1 MGKPKAWL
9 DFGGEPLLARVV
21 RTLSEVASPIVVV
34 AAPDQELPPLPPTVD
49 VVRDRIADRGPLE
62 GIRAALG
69 ALGGRADAAFVSS
82 TDVPFLSPA
91 LIRRL
96 VALRG
101 AHAIVVPRTEGRYH
115 PLGALY
121 ALGVLP
127 DVETLLAADRL
138 RPFFLFERVPTLV
151 ADEALLLEDLA
162 LRAAD
167 PELRSFRNVNTPE
180 EYARALRDA
189 GIGPGPTSHDM

>member
-21 RTLSEVASPIVVV
+21 RALSEVTSPIVVV
-34 AAPDQELPPLPPTVD
+34 AAPDQDLPPLPPGVD
-49 VVRDRIADRGPLE
+49 IVRDRIADRGPLE

-69 ALGGRADAAFVSS
+69 ALAALPSPPRAAFVSS

-96 VALRG
+96 AALQGEHR
-101 AHAIVVPRTEGRYH
+101 IVVPRTEGRYH
-115 PLGALY
+115 PLGAIY
-121 ALGVLP
+121 ALDVLD
-127 DVETLLAADRL
+127 DVQALLAQDRL
-138 RPFFLFERVPTLV
+138 RPFFLFERVPTLI
-151 ADEALLLEDLA
+151 ADEALLLEDPA

-167 PELRSFRNVNTPE
+167 PELRSFRNVNTPD
-180 EYARALRDA
+180 EYARALQDA
-189 GIGPGPTSHDM
+189 ESREE

>member
-21 RTLSEVASPIVVV
+21 RILSEVASPIAVV
-34 AAPDQELPPLPPTVD
+34 AAPDQELPPLPSD
-49 VVRDRIADRGPLE
+49 IEVVRDRIADRGPLE

-69 ALGGRADAAFVSS
+69 ALAARPAPARAAFVSS

-96 VALRG
+96 AELRG
-101 AHAIVVPRTEGRYH
+101 DRAIVVPRTEGRYH
-115 PLGALY
+115 PLGAIY
-121 ALGVLP
+121 ALDVLAE
-127 DVETLLAADRL
+127 VEILLAQDRL
-138 RPFFLFERVPTLV
+138 RPFFLFERVPTLI
-151 ADEALLLEDLA
+151 ADEALLLQDPR

-167 PELRSFRNVNTPE
+167 PELRSFRNLNTPE

-189 GIGPGPTSHDM
+189 